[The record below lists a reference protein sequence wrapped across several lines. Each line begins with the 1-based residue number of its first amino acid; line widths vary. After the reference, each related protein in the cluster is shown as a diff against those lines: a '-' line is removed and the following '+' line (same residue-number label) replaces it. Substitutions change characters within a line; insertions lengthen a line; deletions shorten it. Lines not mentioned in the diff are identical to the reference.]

1 MESCPVLLGEKYNAM
16 NVREKYRIT
25 EYSHHLLR
33 EYIHEGDCCIDAT
46 CGNGSDTEFLCRS
59 VGKTGRVYG
68 FDIEKDAVEKTRNR
82 LEQAGCADQAVLACD
97 GHENMADHV
106 KEQGTAVMF
115 NFGYLPGGDHN
126 LSTRTETSIEAIRQG
141 LAILK
146 SGGIMRLCIYSGKD
160 TGFEEK
166 AGILTYLKTLAPK
179 EYTVIVN
186 EYYNRG
192 NCPPLPVFI
201 FKK

>member
-1 MESCPVLLGEKYNAM
+1 MIC
-16 NVREKYRIT
+16 
-25 EYSHHLLR
+25 
-33 EYIHEGDCCIDAT
+33 
-46 CGNGSDTEFLCRS
+46 
-59 VGKTGRVYG
+59 
-68 FDIEKDAVEKTRNR
+68 
-82 LEQAGCADQAVLACD
+82 
-97 GHENMADHV
+97 
-106 KEQGTAVMF
+106 F

-146 SGGIMRLCIYSGKD
+146 SGGIMSLCIYSGKD